1 MRRSWSIVAVLAVL
15 LVAGC
20 GGRPNSGTM
29 PSGASGSG
37 YGGPYDYGPRY
48 ATSVPTPAAAASPS
62 APQALSP
69 APGTAAPT
77 AIPTVAEGGTV
88 EIAVVNFGFQ
98 PAEVTVAA
106 GTTVV
111 WRNVSPTTHTV
122 AAKNRSFESEFVE
135 PGGSYSVTLR
145 EPGVYD
151 YACTLHPEMVGRIIV
166 R

>member
-1 MRRSWSIVAVLAVL
+1 M
-15 LVAGC
+15 
-20 GGRPNSGTM
+20 
-29 PSGASGSG
+29 
-37 YGGPYDYGPRY
+37 
-48 ATSVPTPAAAASPS
+48 
-62 APQALSP
+62 
-69 APGTAAPT
+69 
-77 AIPTVAEGGTV
+77 AIPTVAEEGTV

-106 GTTVV
+106 GMTVV

-145 EPGVYD
+145 EPGAYD
-151 YACTLHPEMVGRIIV
+151 YECTLHPEMVGRIIV